1 MDFDLNPFP
10 TCIPEIKLIETLSL
24 SVAACRLL
32 VIFLVAHPKLV
43 HLHAE
48 SQWIS
53 KNVFF
58 RAGCLVACCLF
69 FNLNTS
75 LRLKQEQQM
84 TCLRGNCQEIKK
96 EVENSSRNILTE
108 TIVFVTP
115 AVTYSCRP
123 LSANHRI

>member
-1 MDFDLNPFP
+1 MY
-10 TCIPEIKLIETLSL
+10 
-24 SVAACRLL
+24 
-32 VIFLVAHPKLV
+32 FLELGAS
-43 HLHAE
+43 LHAA
-48 SQWIS
+48 
-53 KNVFF
+53 F
-58 RAGCLVACCLF
+58 F